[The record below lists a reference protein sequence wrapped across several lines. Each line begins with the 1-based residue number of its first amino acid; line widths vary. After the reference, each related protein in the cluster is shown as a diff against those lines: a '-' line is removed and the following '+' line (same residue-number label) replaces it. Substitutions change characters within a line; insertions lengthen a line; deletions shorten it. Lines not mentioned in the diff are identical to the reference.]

1 VLVPKRDVPG
11 TNGHQE
17 EEVEEVEEVAEEEAS
32 TMEFVVRSLAVVPI
46 LKPRVTNARPNL
58 AAAKKN
64 YGREWVKH

>member
-1 VLVPKRDVPG
+1 
-11 TNGHQE
+11 
-17 EEVEEVEEVAEEEAS
+17 VEEVAEEEAS